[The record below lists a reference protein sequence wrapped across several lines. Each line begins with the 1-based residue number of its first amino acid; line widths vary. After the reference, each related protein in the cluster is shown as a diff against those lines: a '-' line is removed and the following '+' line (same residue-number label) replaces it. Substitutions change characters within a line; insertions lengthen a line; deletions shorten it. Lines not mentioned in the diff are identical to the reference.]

1 MYLTNREID
10 VIKLVCQGDSNR
22 DIAEK
27 LFVSTHTVKAHLS
40 SIFYK
45 LGARNRAHATYLYLT
60 FMLGDSYIKMVT

>member
-1 MYLTNREID
+1 MHLTNREID

-27 LFVSTHTVKAHLS
+27 LFVSTHTVKAHLA

-60 FMLGDSYIKMVT
+60 LSIEQICYAY